1 MENQS
6 RGYLCRIAVAAVAT
20 VVVGGAAP
28 VGGTIIN
35 FSAAIDGAQELPG
48 CGSSGVGTPSAETG
62 TGTFVMD
69 TCANTLSIDVSFTGL
84 EVPPESAAHIHGFT
98 PAGANAGIVFGLP
111 GGNPKATVWNFFEA
125 QEASIIAGLAYVNI
139 HGQPPCGAGEI
150 RGQILQD
157 PGQPTPGPCPTST
170 PTPTPTL
177 TPTATQTPDTD
188 HYVLYK
194 AKAPKKL
201 SDPPLFNRFPTKDYN
216 LLLDDLTLPNTE
228 PDDPENYQVKKEKS
242 LLLPAMKN
250 DEPGPADATLHYV
263 RYQIK
268 EAKEGAFD
276 PGDGNYPKAVKHQP
290 RVWGLLNQFGTV
302 NVLTKKVEAML
313 VPASKDVNAPS
324 PPDPGDHTHYICY
337 QAKATKDNTAQT
349 PAGKFRK
356 DIEAYF
362 GDQFLDVDCATDRNG
377 SLSFPGSAVTGKCLL
392 TLKKVKFL
400 CNPIAKDDVG
410 GTPPR
415 VTVAPPGSTSV
426 ASTNDSLL
434 CYQAKLS
441 SKVASAGAAALG
453 GVSAGDALKQSK
465 HVQRAPYTTP
475 GNQFPVPI
483 QLTTKKIEF
492 ACIPT
497 FVTSVIDAP

>member
-1 MENQS
+1 MEHLS
-6 RGYLCRIAVAAVAT
+6 RQYLCRIVAAAVAALL
-20 VVVGGAAP
+20 GGATPARA
-28 VGGTIIN
+28 TIIN
-35 FSAAIDGAQELPG
+35 FSAAIDGAQEVPG
-48 CGSSGVGTPSAETG
+48 CGSSGVGVPSAETG
-62 TGTFVMD
+62 SGTFVMD
-69 TCANTLSIDVSFTGL
+69 TCANTLSIDISFTGL
-84 EVPPESAAHIHGFT
+84 EVPPESAAHIHGFA

-111 GGNPKATVWNFFEA
+111 GGNPKSTVWNFFEG
-125 QEASIIAGLAYVNI
+125 QQASIIAGLTYVNI

-170 PTPTPTL
+170 PTATV

-201 SDPPLFNRFPTKDYN
+201 SAPPLFNRFPKQDYN
-216 LLLDDLTLPNTE
+216 LLLDDLTLANTE

-242 LLLPAMKN
+242 LVVPAMKN
-250 DEPGPADATLHYV
+250 AEPGPADATLHYV

-268 EAKEGAFD
+268 EAKEGAGD
-276 PGDGNYPKAVKHQP
+276 PVSGKYPKAVKHQP
-290 RVWGLLNQFGTV
+290 RVWGLVNQFGPI

-313 VPASKDVNAPS
+313 VPASKDLDAPS

-337 QAKATKDNTAQT
+337 QAKTTKDNTAQT

-377 SLSFPGSAVTGKCLL
+377 NVSFPASAVTGKCLL
-392 TLKKVKFL
+392 NLKKVKFL
-400 CNPIAKDDVG
+400 CNPAAKDDVG
-410 GTPPR
+410 GVPPR
-415 VTVAPPGSTSV
+415 VTVAPPGSTS
-426 ASTNDSLL
+426 APSTNDSLL

-441 SKVASAGAAALG
+441 SKVLSAGAAVLG
-453 GVSAGDALKQSK
+453 GVSVGDALKQSK
-465 HVQRAPYTTP
+465 HAKRAPYTTP

-483 QLTTKKIEF
+483 QLDTNKTEF
-492 ACIPT
+492 VCIPT
-497 FVTSVIDAP
+497 SVTSVIAAP